1 MTLNTPIVKK
11 SYQIK
16 DFGNPLIQ
24 IILLAV
30 IFSLFSWFIL
40 KPKYKETMDNR
51 SQLSVA
57 EKQLE
62 QITKDQ
68 ADLKQLVT
76 KLNASTDQVALVD
89 EALPLNGRISKAN
102 VLMESLVQASGM
114 SIAQL
119 TTSDS
124 QKTISAGDKAKIANP
139 FQAQRKLNTITMTLS
154 LTGNLDQFRN
164 LLELIETN
172 GRVLDVETMDV
183 TSDDNGSKFR
193 IIVNAY
199 AYDGGAEGDVNE

>member
-1 MTLNTPIVKK
+1 MTSNTPVIKK
-11 SYQIK
+11 SYQRK

-30 IFSLFSWFIL
+30 ICSLFSWFIL
-40 KPKYKETMDNR
+40 KPKYSETMANR
-51 SQLSVA
+51 SQLSAA

-68 ADLKQLVT
+68 ADLKQLVSR
-76 KLNASTDQVALVD
+76 LNSSTDQVALVD

-114 SIAQL
+114 SMAQL

-124 QKTISAGDKAKIANP
+124 QKTISSGDKAKLANP
-139 FQAQRKLNTITMTLS
+139 FKAVRTLNTISMTLS

-172 GRVLDVETMDV
+172 GRVLDVESMDV

-199 AYDGGAEGDVNE
+199 AFDGGGEGEISE